1 MKKIYLFLFIIIMFI
16 ISCNNK
22 STSPIIS
29 EDIGDITYYNPVY
42 AETKQYS
49 FYKLDHNTDDMF
61 FTKSTFKKIAES
73 KDAIIYLEIGIDKSK
88 SDILNFLTEF
98 EKDYP
103 KEIEIYG
110 SPSDI
115 DQNGKII
122 FLMASLNTNSKE
134 GDSSV
139 GGYFSSSDLI
149 QGKDGVR
156 GEYLHVDA
164 TWNTS
169 SVLGVMMHE
178 LQHLINYNVN
188 VFNGN
193 KAMDIWLNESL
204 SESTS
209 HLFSPS
215 IIEERITAFNQTP
228 YYSFYSW
235 YFRYDDNVNNNIF
248 GRDLSVV
255 SYANASMFM
264 KWLDINTGGNQ
275 EIYKKIA
282 SSSPSL
288 DSEQRLVDSIKA
300 LDTSSALGAD
310 MNSIMVNWISD
321 LNNNDLGLGVRV
333 SALADSG
340 ASIYNL
346 FIESGQTK
354 LIPRALV
361 VCTTSDA
368 DKINDSKVTEEDL
381 GNGTVALLNN
391 SKNANAG
398 LVSQNNIVNIS
409 LTPSAAA
416 SGVLSSKSYNDLI
429 IFKKDYFRDI
439 IIK

>member
-49 FYKLDHNTDDMF
+49 FIKWDHITESTVF
-61 FTKSTFKKIAES
+61 VKSTFKKIAES
-73 KDAIIYLEIGIDKSK
+73 KDAILYLENGIDKSK
-88 SDILNFLTEF
+88 SDILSFLTEF
-98 EKDYP
+98 EKDYL

-122 FLMASLNTNSKE
+122 FLMASLNTNSQE

-139 GGYFSSSDLI
+139 GGYFSPSDLI
-149 QGKDGVR
+149 EGKDGVR

-164 TWNTS
+164 AWNTDK
-169 SVLGVMMHE
+169 VLGIMMHE

-193 KAMDIWLNESL
+193 NEMDIWLNEAL

-215 IIEERITAFNQTP
+215 IVEERITAFNEIP

-235 YFRYDDNVNNNIF
+235 YFKYDDYDNNNIF

-255 SYANASMFM
+255 SYGNASMFM
-264 KWLDINTGGNQ
+264 KWLDIKTGGNQ

-282 SSSPSL
+282 SSSSL

-300 LDTSSALGAD
+300 LNNSLGAD

-321 LNNNDLGLGVRV
+321 LNNNNDLGLGVRV

-340 ASIYNL
+340 VSIYNL

-354 LIPRALV
+354 LIPGALV
-361 VCTTSDA
+361 VCSASDA
-368 DKINDSKVTEEDL
+368 DKISDSKVTEKDL

-391 SKNANAG
+391 SKNAEAG
-398 LVSQNNIVNIS
+398 VVSQNSIVNIS

-416 SGVLSSKSYNDLI
+416 AGVLSSKSYNDLI